1 MKKNAIQ
8 KVQSLAGWE
17 EMQAIFYERVPWGAL
32 SVRLGFFLAAA
43 AAAAAAVD
51 YAAAAVDNAAAA
63 VDNAAAAV
71 DNAPFAAD
79 NAPFAAAPFAAAPFA
94 AEQYAKREQ
103 DFHSVSR
110 GLAASQCFYF
120 DY

>member
-43 AAAAAAVD
+43 AAAAAVD
-51 YAAAAVDNAAAA
+51 YAAAA

-79 NAPFAAAPFAAAPFA
+79 NAPFAAAPFAVAPFA